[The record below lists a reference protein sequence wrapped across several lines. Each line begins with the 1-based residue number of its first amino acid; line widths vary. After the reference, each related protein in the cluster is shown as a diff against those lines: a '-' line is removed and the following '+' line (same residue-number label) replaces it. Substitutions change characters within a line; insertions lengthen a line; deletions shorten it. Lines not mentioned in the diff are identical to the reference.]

1 MKKPVPPSKLVIPVT
16 KKKLSKG
23 KKKPKRLPS
32 VPQSLV
38 AGMVGT
44 LVTDD
49 KRPGNSGYALVVEVS
64 EAQAC
69 FLVPVD
75 PKSSDSHL
83 FTRLYL
89 PWKKFSFQARRRPKF
104 PALSNKEHFILSV
117 LTDQVDLEKL
127 DNAQATP
134 YVRGLLSRISRKGS
148 PQLIAHVARL
158 GIYTA
163 ENTHGLEMAGRDERR
178 DALGREFSSF
188 LLFRGATR
196 PKRLA
201 QIVAALGAIRQAVFD
216 VWTLNGERF
225 DYRTACLAM
234 NALCPAGEE
243 ARIALDWIGESGTRR
258 HWFSAIVSTL
268 ARNYPHLTDTDRV
281 RILDMLASELSEGL
295 WSTLPAAKEISK
307 AFGARSP
314 ADFWKSG
321 IAPRKAK

>member
-1 MKKPVPPSKLVIPVT
+1 MKKPVTPSKLAVPVT

-38 AGMVGT
+38 AGIVGT

-49 KRPGNSGYALVVEVS
+49 KRPGNGGYALVAEVS

-89 PWKKFSFQARRRPKF
+89 PWKKFSFQARRQPKF
-104 PALSNKEHFILSV
+104 PVLSDKEHFILNV
-117 LTDQVDLEKL
+117 LTDEVDLEKL
-127 DNAQATP
+127 ANAQATP
-134 YVRGLLSRISRKGS
+134 YVRALLSRISRKGS
-148 PQLIAHVARL
+148 PQLIARVARL

-188 LLFRGATR
+188 LLFQGAHA
-196 PKRLA
+196 KRLA
-201 QIVAALGAIRQAVFD
+201 QIVAALGTIRQAVFD
-216 VWTLNGERF
+216 VWTLNSERF
-225 DYRTACLAM
+225 SYRTACLAM
-234 NALCPAGEE
+234 NTLCPAGEE
-243 ARIALDWIGESGTRR
+243 ARIALDWIGQPDARD
-258 HWFSAIVSTL
+258 HWFAAIISTL

-281 RILDMLASELSEGL
+281 RILDVLASELSEGL
-295 WSTLPAAKEISK
+295 WSTFRAAKEISK
-307 AFGARSP
+307 AFGERSP
-314 ADFWKSG
+314 KAFWKNHL
-321 IAPRKAK
+321 APRKAK